1 MNYLPVR
8 GIIRDHLEN
17 QPISAI
23 SFEPRPINTER
34 YRFNPFPVSI
44 AGPISG
50 EMKLLYAQDNLQP
63 SIPPNYTGDVVFYNR
78 FNPFEEPKVINPMR
92 NVVDNLILPNS
103 VITLPFVNDY
113 VNVNISG
120 NDADVKRIVSALD
133 IVFSKLK
140 KELKL

>member
-8 GIIRDHLEN
+8 GIIGDHLEN

-23 SFEPRPINTER
+23 SFEPRPIVER

-44 AGPISG
+44 VEPISG
-50 EMKLLYAQDNLQP
+50 EMKL
-63 SIPPNYTGDVVFYNR
+63 PPNYSGDVVFYDR
-78 FNPFEEPKVINPMR
+78 FNPFEEPKVVNPMR

-140 KELKL
+140 KELNL

>member
-8 GIIRDHLEN
+8 GIIGDHLEN

-50 EMKLLYAQDNLQP
+50 EMKL
-63 SIPPNYTGDVVFYNR
+63 PPNYTGDVVFYNR

-140 KELKL
+140 KELNL